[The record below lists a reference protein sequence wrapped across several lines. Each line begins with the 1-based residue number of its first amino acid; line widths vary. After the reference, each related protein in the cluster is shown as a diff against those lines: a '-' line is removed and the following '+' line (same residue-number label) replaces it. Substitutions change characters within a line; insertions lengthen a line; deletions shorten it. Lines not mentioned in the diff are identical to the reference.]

1 MRKTLKFLIASGA
14 CLLMAG
20 TGQMKA
26 QAAMNLETDAPVAG
40 ASVAI
45 NNYYA
50 SSLNPEKELAEA
62 FASDESLTAAKASQ
76 SKAAGTQ
83 AQTVQVAEGS
93 QPEGKQAP
101 ENSGTSAQDSTKKR
115 ETAPVQAAQAVSET
129 KAPSK
134 QKTEETEAV
143 VHAMSQSIYNNI
155 AISRVSN
162 YVNVRAQAST
172 SSEVVGKIYNN
183 CAATILDT
191 VDGEGGKWYHIQSG
205 SVTGY
210 IKAQYF
216 VTGEEASK
224 VAKEVG
230 TTYAKVSNTS
240 TLRLRET
247 PSLDGKTL
255 DLLSADAEYEVIGE
269 EGDFAKISV
278 DNDLVGYVYK
288 DYITTKVDF
297 KQAVSTTEEQ
307 EQKAEETKLKEEANA
322 AIENLEQVKKK
333 AEEES
338 KAASTTAAAK
348 ETTAAAK
355 ETTKAAESS
364 YSGTIEANP
373 SGNKAKETTAAP
385 TTAAPAKA
393 TTAAPTTAA
402 PAKATTAA
410 PTTAA
415 STKATTGASAVGPGG
430 GSGNTNSSSSSSSGN
445 TVTNATRA
453 AVVAY
458 AKQFLG
464 NPYVYGGTSLT
475 NGADCSGFTMSIFAH
490 FGITTGRSSRD
501 QAAKGKEI
509 SVSAVQPGDLLFYSS
524 GNYINHVALYIGN
537 GQVIHSST
545 AKSGI
550 KISPSNYRT
559 PCKAVSFLN

>member
-14 CLLMAG
+14 CLVMAG
-20 TGQMKA
+20 TGQMSA

-62 FASDESLTAAKASQ
+62 FD
-76 SKAAGTQ
+76 SKEVRAGAGAGQTGVAGG
-83 AQTVQVAEGS
+83 AQTAKPAQVPA
-93 QPEGKQAP
+93 
-101 ENSGTSAQDSTKKR
+101 
-115 ETAPVQAAQAVSET
+115 ET
-129 KAPSK
+129 KAQPK
-134 QKTEETEAV
+134 ETTGETEAV
-143 VHAMSQSIYNNI
+143 VRAMSKSIYDNI
-155 AISRVSN
+155 AISRVTN

-172 SSEVVGKIYNN
+172 GSEVVGKIYNN

-224 VAKEVG
+224 IAREVG
-230 TTYAKVSNTS
+230 TTYAKVTNTS

-247 PSLDGKTL
+247 PSLEGKTL

-288 DYITTKVDF
+288 DYITTQVDF
-297 KQAVSTTEEQ
+297 KQAVSVAEEQ
-307 EQKAEETKLKEEANA
+307 QQKAEEEKLKQEANA

-338 KAASTTAAAK
+338 RAA

-355 ETTKAAESS
+355 ETTKAPETS

-373 SGNKAKETTAAP
+373 SESKAAETKAP
-385 TTAAPAKA
+385 TTAAATKA
-393 TTAAPTTAA
+393 TTA
-402 PAKATTAA
+402 
-410 PTTAA
+410 
-415 STKATTGASAVGPGG
+415 SGVGPGG
-430 GSGNTNSSSSSSSGN
+430 GPGTGGTSSSGN
-445 TVTNATRA
+445 EVTNATRS

-475 NGADCSGFTMSIFAH
+475 NGADCSGFTMSVFAH
-490 FGITTGRSSRD
+490 FGISTGRSSRD
-501 QAAKGKEI
+501 QAAKGKEVA
-509 SVSAVQPGDLLFYSS
+509 VSAVQPGDLLFYAS

-537 GQVIHSST
+537 GQVIHAST

>member
-14 CLLMAG
+14 CLVMAG
-20 TGQMKA
+20 TGQMSA

-62 FASDESLTAAKASQ
+62 FASKEVLAV
-76 SKAAGTQ
+76 AGVGQTGVAGG
-83 AQTVQVAEGS
+83 AQTAKPAQVA
-93 QPEGKQAP
+93 A
-101 ENSGTSAQDSTKKR
+101 
-115 ETAPVQAAQAVSET
+115 ET
-129 KAPSK
+129 KAQPK
-134 QKTEETEAV
+134 ETTGETEAV
-143 VHAMSQSIYNNI
+143 VRAMSKSIYDNI
-155 AISRVSN
+155 AISRVTN
-162 YVNVRAQAST
+162 YVNVRAQANT
-172 SSEVVGKIYNN
+172 GSEVVGKIYNN

-216 VTGEEASK
+216 ATGEEASK
-224 VAKEVG
+224 IAREVG
-230 TTYAKVSNTS
+230 TTYAKVTNTS

-247 PSLDGKTL
+247 PSLEGKTL

-288 DYITTKVDF
+288 DYITTQVDF
-297 KQAVSTTEEQ
+297 KQAVSVAEEQ
-307 EQKAEETKLKEEANA
+307 QQKAEEEKLKQEANA

-338 KAASTTAAAK
+338 RAAETTAAAK

-355 ETTKAAESS
+355 ETTKASETS

-373 SGNKAKETTAAP
+373 SESKAAETKAP
-385 TTAAPAKA
+385 TTAAAMKA
-393 TTAAPTTAA
+393 TTA
-402 PAKATTAA
+402 
-410 PTTAA
+410 
-415 STKATTGASAVGPGG
+415 SGVGPGG
-430 GSGNTNSSSSSSSGN
+430 GPGTGGTSSSGN
-445 TVTNATRA
+445 EVTNATRS

-475 NGADCSGFTMSIFAH
+475 NGADCSGFTMSVFAH
-490 FGITTGRSSRD
+490 FGISTGRSSRD
-501 QAAKGKEI
+501 QAAKGKEVA
-509 SVSAVQPGDLLFYSS
+509 VSAVQPGDLLFYAS

-537 GQVIHSST
+537 GQVIHAST

>member
-14 CLLMAG
+14 CLLMAE
-20 TGQMKA
+20 TGHINV
-26 QAAMNLETDAPVAG
+26 QAAMNLETDASVAG
-40 ASVAI
+40 VSVAI

-50 SSLNPEKELAEA
+50 SSLSPETELAKA
-62 FASDESLTAAKASQ
+62 FSSDKTPALASAANEDNKKTPDSKNI
-76 SKAAGTQ
+76 KAA
-83 AQTVQVAEGS
+83 
-93 QPEGKQAP
+93 
-101 ENSGTSAQDSTKKR
+101 
-115 ETAPVQAAQAVSET
+115 AVLSET
-129 KAPSK
+129 KTEKNEAA
-134 QKTEETEAV
+134 EETEAV
-143 VHAMSQSIYNNI
+143 VRAMSKSIYDNV
-155 AISRVSN
+155 AISRVTN
-162 YVNVRAQAST
+162 YVNVRSKAST
-172 SSEVVGKIYNN
+172 SGAVVGKIYNN

-205 SVTGY
+205 SVTGF

-224 VAKEVG
+224 IAKEVG
-230 TTYAKVSNTS
+230 TTYAKVANTT

-288 DYITTKVDF
+288 DYITTQVDF
-297 KQAVSTTEEQ
+297 KQAVSLEE
-307 EQKAEETKLKEEANA
+307 EKQKKSEEEKLKQEANA

-333 AEEES
+333 AQEDES
-338 KAASTTAAAK
+338 RAAETTKAVKETTKAQETSYNETIEANPSETKKQETTKAAETTKAIKETTASVKSTTAAAK
-348 ETTAAAK
+348 ETT
-355 ETTKAAESS
+355 
-364 YSGTIEANP
+364 SGI
-373 SGNKAKETTAAP
+373 
-385 TTAAPAKA
+385 
-393 TTAAPTTAA
+393 
-402 PAKATTAA
+402 
-410 PTTAA
+410 
-415 STKATTGASAVGPGG
+415 VGPGAG
-430 GSGNTNSSSSSSSGN
+430 NSSTGSTTTSGSGSEIA
-445 TVTNATRA
+445 NATRS

-458 AKQFLG
+458 AKQFIG

-475 NGADCSGFTMSIFAH
+475 NGADCSGFTMSVFAH
-490 FGITTGRSSRD
+490 FGISTGRSSRD

-509 SVSAVQPGDLLFYSS
+509 AVSAVQPGDLLFYSS
-524 GNYINHVALYIGN
+524 GNYINHVAMYIGD

-559 PCKAVSFLN
+559 PCKAVSFLD

>member
-14 CLLMAG
+14 CLVMAG
-20 TGQMKA
+20 TGQMSA

-50 SSLNPEKELAEA
+50 SSLHPEKELAEA
-62 FASDESLTAAKASQ
+62 FASKEVLAV
-76 SKAAGTQ
+76 AGAGQTGVAGG
-83 AQTVQVAEGS
+83 AQTAK
-93 QPEGKQAP
+93 P
-101 ENSGTSAQDSTKKR
+101 AQG
-115 ETAPVQAAQAVSET
+115 AAET
-129 KAPSK
+129 KAQPK
-134 QKTEETEAV
+134 ETIGETEAV
-143 VHAMSQSIYNNI
+143 VRAMSKSIYDNI
-155 AISRVSN
+155 AISRVTN

-172 SSEVVGKIYNN
+172 GSEVVGKIYNN

-216 VTGEEASK
+216 ATGEEASK
-224 VAKEVG
+224 IAREVG
-230 TTYAKVSNTS
+230 TTYAKVTNTS

-247 PSLDGKTL
+247 PSLEGKTL

-288 DYITTKVDF
+288 DYITTQVDF
-297 KQAVSTTEEQ
+297 KQAVSVAEEQ
-307 EQKAEETKLKEEANA
+307 QQKAEEEKLKQEANA

-338 KAASTTAAAK
+338 RAAETTAAAK

-355 ETTKAAESS
+355 ETTKASETS

-373 SGNKAKETTAAP
+373 SESKAAETKAP
-385 TTAAPAKA
+385 TTAAATKA
-393 TTAAPTTAA
+393 TTA
-402 PAKATTAA
+402 
-410 PTTAA
+410 
-415 STKATTGASAVGPGG
+415 SGVGPGG
-430 GSGNTNSSSSSSSGN
+430 GPGTGGTSSSGN
-445 TVTNATRA
+445 EVTNATRS

-475 NGADCSGFTMSIFAH
+475 NGADCSGFTMSVFAH
-490 FGITTGRSSRD
+490 FGISTGRSSRD
-501 QAAKGKEI
+501 QAAKGKEVA
-509 SVSAVQPGDLLFYSS
+509 VSAVQPGDLLFYAS

-537 GQVIHSST
+537 GQVIHAST

>member
-14 CLLMAG
+14 CLVMAG
-20 TGQMKA
+20 TGQMSA

-62 FASDESLTAAKASQ
+62 FASKEVLAV
-76 SKAAGTQ
+76 AGAGQTGVAGG
-83 AQTVQVAEGS
+83 AQTAKPAQVA
-93 QPEGKQAP
+93 A
-101 ENSGTSAQDSTKKR
+101 
-115 ETAPVQAAQAVSET
+115 ET
-129 KAPSK
+129 KAQPK
-134 QKTEETEAV
+134 ETTGETEAV
-143 VHAMSQSIYNNI
+143 VRAMSKSIYDNI
-155 AISRVSN
+155 AISRVTN

-172 SSEVVGKIYNN
+172 GSEVVGKIYNN

-216 VTGEEASK
+216 ATGEEASK
-224 VAKEVG
+224 IAREVG
-230 TTYAKVSNTS
+230 TTYAKVTNTS

-247 PSLDGKTL
+247 PSLEGKTL

-288 DYITTKVDF
+288 DYITTQVDF
-297 KQAVSTTEEQ
+297 KQAVSVAEEQ
-307 EQKAEETKLKEEANA
+307 QQKAEEEKLKQEANA

-338 KAASTTAAAK
+338 RAA

-355 ETTKAAESS
+355 ETTKASETS

-373 SGNKAKETTAAP
+373 SESKAAETKAAAKETTKAAETKAP
-385 TTAAPAKA
+385 TTAAATKA
-393 TTAAPTTAA
+393 TTA
-402 PAKATTAA
+402 
-410 PTTAA
+410 
-415 STKATTGASAVGPGG
+415 SGGGPGTG
-430 GSGNTNSSSSSSSGN
+430 GTSSSGN
-445 TVTNATRA
+445 EVTNATRS

-475 NGADCSGFTMSIFAH
+475 NGADCSGFTMSVFAH
-490 FGITTGRSSRD
+490 FGISTGRSSRD
-501 QAAKGKEI
+501 QAAKGKEVA
-509 SVSAVQPGDLLFYSS
+509 VSAVQPGDLLFYAS

-537 GQVIHSST
+537 GQVIHAST